1 MRLTCPS
8 RALRI
13 IAPAPGRA
21 CSSRRGAAFAFFV
34 LLTSSVFSMSA
45 AAQSETVVV
54 PVPLPTQEPA
64 AKVAQPVDPVDSS
77 GAAQTVAPAAAG
89 SETAAMAVGESAAPS
104 SVPAPEAP
112 VAEAPPVEI
121 DPTLLY
127 QVDVPVRDQSNGAR
141 REAGREALGIVLKR
155 LTGLSAP
162 LALPAVAVAGRDPE
176 SFFARFGYQTGAEA
190 GTQALRV
197 QFSPPALFELIR
209 SARLPVWPS
218 ARPVVRAWVLRDG
231 RTQAEVSDA
240 ARDSQLFAALVE
252 RSRHWGL
259 PLEPVSPDAAP
270 ADVPSTPWEPVSLSL
285 RPAGAEPVL
294 PQAVAGIW
302 DLPPDELRA
311 LFLEPSDGAASEF
324 VAVIRLSAPAQ
335 EPTVTAVAPPGD
347 GAAPV
352 NAATPVVAEPG
363 AAPAVPAAAAA
374 APVEEIAPIEPSS
387 WRAELLLYA
396 PAAPPVVPARG
407 VFEAATPDALADI
420 LVDQIVFHQLAR
432 FQVAAGAA
440 NAQRVTVLGVRNA
453 RDLGAVLARLEG
465 VEVVDDVR
473 LTEAVGERLE
483 FLIQTSAPRDQLK
496 ALLTTDGRFA
506 SEDEPDPSS
515 AEGAAL
521 SSNSGLRL
529 RWTGV

>member
-1 MRLTCPS
+1 MRLICPS
-8 RALRI
+8 RVLRI
-13 IAPAPGRA
+13 IDPASGCA
-21 CSSRRGAAFAFFV
+21 SRRRALFASLV
-34 LLTSSVFSMSA
+34 LLASSVLATSV

-64 AKVAQPVDPVDSS
+64 A
-77 GAAQTVAPAAAG
+77 AG
-89 SETAAMAVGESAAPS
+89 GVAAPS
-104 SVPAPEAP
+104 TANAPAPEAP
-112 VAEAPPVEI
+112 VAEAPPTVEV

-162 LALPAVAVAGRDPE
+162 LALPAVAVAARDPE
-176 SFFARFGYQTGAEA
+176 AFFARFGYQTGAEA

-218 ARPVVRAWVLRDG
+218 ARPVVSAWVLRDG

-240 ARDSQLFAALVE
+240 ARDSQLFAALGE

-259 PLEPVSPDAAP
+259 PLEPVSPVAASP
-270 ADVPSTPWEPVSLSL
+270 GLVTTHWEPVSLAL
-285 RPAGAEPVL
+285 RPAGAEPVP
-294 PQAVAGIW
+294 PQAVAGVW
-302 DLPPDELRA
+302 DLLPDELRA
-311 LFLEPSDGAASEF
+311 VFLESRGPVASEF
-324 VAVIRLSAPAQ
+324 VAVIRLTAPAQ
-335 EPTVTAVAPPGD
+335 TPAVIEVAPPAD
-347 GAAPV
+347 AVTPV
-352 NAATPVVAEPG
+352 DATTPADAATPVGAE
-363 AAPAVPAAAAA
+363 PAAATVAA
-374 APVEEIAPIEPSS
+374 APVEEIAPIAPPS

-396 PAAPPVVPARG
+396 PSAPPVVPARG
-407 VFEAATPDALADI
+407 VFEAATPDALADA

-483 FLIQTSAPRDQLK
+483 FLVQTSAPRDQLK

-506 SEDEPDPSS
+506 SEDESGLAPV
-515 AEGAAL
+515 EGAAVTP
-521 SSNSGLRL
+521 NSGLRL
-529 RWTGV
+529 RWTGA